1 MVWLLFSVRH
11 LQRELEKQKAQAH
24 NNQQSMKKLDEDFK
38 QNEGLLTRTHAEQK
52 TAKVT
57 FFTFNKQVLVSL
69 WPQGPMK

>member
-38 QNEGLLTRTHAEQK
+38 QNEGLLTRTHTEQK